1 MWIEFPSIHLKTVS
15 CDHKGTDS
23 FLLIINPLSCFRIDF
38 QSYEFRWWFS
48 YRNACYL
55 FFRDT
60 FLLTMTKLLVKLTW
74 MKQKSSL
81 ESPANS
87 TQLNINQYSCR
98 YIQATNRYGL
108 RSQEGLRFSDG
119 YQACGCVCE
128 NARYMY
134 KCIII
139 HLLKLCFNMRGRF
152 RFTHMYLIKVLK
164 IYHWFRHRIKMH
176 FKSYDHIS
184 GKFDEPC

>member
-1 MWIEFPSIHLKTVS
+1 MSR
-15 CDHKGTDS
+15 DHKATHS
-23 FLLIINPLSCFRIDF
+23 FLIIVNPLSCCWIDF
-38 QSYEFRWWFS
+38 QTYEFRWWFS
-48 YRNACYL
+48 YRNAFYI

-60 FLLTMTKLLVKLTW
+60 FLLTMTKLLGKLTW

-81 ESPANS
+81 ELPTNS

-108 RSQEGLRFSDG
+108 RSQEGLRFSDI
-119 YQACGCVCE
+119 YQACRRFYE

-139 HLLKLCFNMRGRF
+139 HLLELCFNMWGRF
-152 RFTHMYLIKVLK
+152 RFIHMYLIK
-164 IYHWFRHRIKMH
+164 M
-176 FKSYDHIS
+176 FKNIS
-184 GKFDEPC
+184 LI